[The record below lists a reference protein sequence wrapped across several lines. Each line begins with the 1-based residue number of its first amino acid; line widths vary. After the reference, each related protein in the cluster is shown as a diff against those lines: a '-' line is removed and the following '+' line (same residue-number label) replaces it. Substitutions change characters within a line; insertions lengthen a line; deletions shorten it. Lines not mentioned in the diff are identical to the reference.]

1 MRVERAIVR
10 QRVGDVKTVLPV
22 MHSDIRT
29 TLNVYGDVVTD
40 ETAQAH
46 FEGDRCTFPHSHL
59 IYTASVPI
67 FVAEVESSLCLL

>member
-40 ETAQAH
+40 ETAQAY
-46 FEGDRCTFPHSHL
+46 FEAIAAPSRIRTSSTLHRFP
-59 IYTASVPI
+59 
-67 FVAEVESSLCLL
+67 FLLRS